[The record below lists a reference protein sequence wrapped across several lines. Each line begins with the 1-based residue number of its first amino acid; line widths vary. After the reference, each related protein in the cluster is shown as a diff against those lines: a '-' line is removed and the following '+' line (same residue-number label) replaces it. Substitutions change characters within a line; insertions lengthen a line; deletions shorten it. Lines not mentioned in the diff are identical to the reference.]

1 MADVSF
7 RLEVFEGPLDLL
19 LHLLSKNKI
28 EIKDSPIAEI
38 LTQYLAYIEQMRE
51 FDMEVAA
58 DFISMAAQLVY
69 IKSKMLLPVY
79 EEEDAEDPRAALIQ
93 ALEEYQR
100 IKQVSSR
107 LGVMSEVG
115 RDLYVRPQEPLDKK
129 REQLFRNTPQDLLR
143 AIQDILER
151 SDRKLPP
158 PIRAFTGIVGREPVP
173 VDRKIDLLIRR
184 FKQHDLLDF
193 SALVLESGSRSDIVA
208 LFLAVLELSK
218 SRKIMIEGEEGQ
230 YYLRLAGEEDGV

>member
-7 RLEVFEGPLDLL
+7 HLEVFEGPLDLL

-28 EIKDSPIAEI
+28 EIKDIPIAEI
-38 LTQYLAYIEQMRE
+38 LTQYLEYIEQMRE

-58 DFISMAAQLVY
+58 DFVSMAAQLVY

-79 EEEDAEDPRAALIQ
+79 EEEGAEDPRAALIQ

-100 IKQVSSR
+100 IKQVSSQ
-107 LGVMSEVG
+107 LGAMSEVG

-129 REQLFRNTPQDLLR
+129 REQLFRNTPQDLLK

-193 SALVLESGSRSDIVA
+193 SALVLESRSRSDIVA

-218 SRKIMIEGEEGQ
+218 SHKIMIEGEEGQ
-230 YYLRLAGEEDGV
+230 YYLRLAGENDGV

>member
-28 EIKDSPIAEI
+28 EITDIPIAEI
-38 LTQYLAYIEQMRE
+38 LTQYLEYIEQMRE
-51 FDMEVAA
+51 FDLEVAA

-79 EEEDAEDPRAALIQ
+79 EEEGAEDPRAALIQ

-107 LGVMSEVG
+107 LGAMSEVG

-129 REQLFRNTPQDLLR
+129 REQIFRNTPADLLK
-143 AIQDILER
+143 AIQDILDR
-151 SDRKLPP
+151 SDRKMPP

-173 VDRKIDLLIRR
+173 VESKIDLLVRR
-184 FKQHDLLDF
+184 FKKADLLDF
-193 SALVLESGSRSDIVA
+193 SALVLESRSRSDIVA

-218 SRKIMIEGEEGQ
+218 SHKIMIEGDEGQ
-230 YYLRLAGEEDGV
+230 YYLRLAGEQDGV